1 MGDWLKMD
9 SKHQMYV
16 AVVGLGSVT
25 IMVSFA
31 LYLGINGTVLA
42 TAVGVVS
49 AIVGYVFG
57 VKKAGE

>member
-1 MGDWLKMD
+1 MKMD
-9 SKHQMYV
+9 SKDQMYV

-57 VKKAGE
+57 VRTIGE

>member
-1 MGDWLKMD
+1 MGFSVIMD
-9 SKHQMYV
+9 SKDQMYV

-57 VKKAGE
+57 VRQNGE

>member
-1 MGDWLKMD
+1 MD
-9 SKHQMYV
+9 SKDQMYV
-16 AVVGLGSVT
+16 AVGGLVSVT

-49 AIVGYVFG
+49 SIVGYVFG
-57 VKKAGE
+57 VKQTGE